1 MLMAALISRSSSRPQ
16 AHRTVLTDRLIFS
29 GKSCPQEEQVCDVL
43 AGLTSTT
50 ILPASAALEN
60 SRSLKYP
67 QPASMMLLDN
77 LRFLTIPWMFKSSTA
92 MKSYSWISLWTILF
106 NTSWR
111 CLDTCRWCL
120 ATACLAF
127 SRFLP
132 LGCLRERLRWS
143 RRSFFCP
150 ARYHFGLAN
159 FSPSEVVT
167 KEATPT
173 STPISLPVGGNACG
187 STSHVNMAYQPSA
200 LRMIRTAFG
209 VEGKG
214 LCQRTATRP
223 TPCNRSLRPSILNPL
238 PYSFKPKDEKR
249 FLPLK
254 RG

>member
-1 MLMAALISRSSSRPQ
+1 
-16 AHRTVLTDRLIFS
+16 
-29 GKSCPQEEQVCDVL
+29 VL

-60 SRSLKYP
+60 SRSLRYP

-77 LRFLTIPWMFKSSTA
+77 LRFLTIPRMFKSSTA
-92 MKSYSWISLWTILF
+92 IKSYSWISLWIILF
-106 NTSWR
+106 SASWR

-132 LGCLRERLRWS
+132 PTCLRERLRWS

-150 ARYHFGLAN
+150 ARYHLGLAN
-159 FSPSEVVT
+159 FSPSEVVA

-173 STPISLPVGGNACG
+173 SIPTSLPVGGNTCG
-187 STSHVNMAYQPSA
+187 STSHVNMAYQPSD

-214 LCQRTATRP
+214 LWQRTATRP
-223 TPCNRSLRPSILNPL
+223 TPCKRNLRTSILQPL
-238 PYSFKPKDEKR
+238 AYSFRPKDEKPV
-249 FLPLK
+249 LPSK
-254 RG
+254 PREDE